1 MLAIAATILST
12 AAVEGQPIVPAPD
25 RTGTTVTPSGDRFNI
40 TGGQTSR
47 DGANLFHS
55 FQQFGLSEGQI
66 ANFISTP
73 AIRNILGRV
82 VGGNPS
88 IINGLIQVSGGN
100 PNLFLINPSG
110 IIFGP
115 NASLN
120 LPAAFTATTATN
132 IGFDSG
138 LFNVA
143 EATNDYSTLIGN
155 PNTFYFNIS
164 QPGSILNA
172 GNLAVLPEQSITLI
186 GGTVV
191 NTGSLNAT
199 QGNIIVAAVPG
210 ENGVRISQQGHLLS
224 LEIGAIDGGLLA
236 QNGQL
241 SLPLSLP
248 QLLAG
253 AGRNSATGIS
263 VNGAGEV
270 VLTAGLKVESGDVAI
285 ASSTVNSQNATL
297 SAARNLT
304 LVESQVLTEKNLYL
318 LAGDTVRVRDG
329 NNAFRAIAG
338 GNLTIQGNQNI
349 DIFALNYPSPAFQ
362 SSGDITLL
370 SNGNVS
376 GDAHFAAGGNVSI
389 LTLSGNG
396 GSFVSLYD
404 PIISSDG
411 DVRFGD
417 YTGTSLKVEAK
428 GAIAAGDITITG
440 PDTTLSGSADPDAA
454 VLSGSAALILRSG
467 VSTLANTANSTLAN
481 TANLPPNV
489 TEGETFFASP
499 GVASGNSIGVGAIST
514 AGGPVILESAGDIGL
529 DVIATSGGNITLKAA
544 TDIAVTGTLQST
556 GGSIDLTAGNLLTV
570 SGTFTDSN
578 GVNASISSA
587 NNGTGG
593 GAIAISHAGGTTTPF
608 IVGDATTNG
617 TTGAIASGSETISPQ
632 FAVPM
637 TPSTYTQGNITII
650 TSAPSPTPEPTPS
663 PTPEPTPSPTPSPT
677 PEPTPSPTPSPTP
690 EPTPSPTPEPTPSPT
705 PEPTPEPTPSPTP
718 EPTPSPTPSPT
729 PEPTPS
735 PTAQATPEPTP
746 SPTAQ
751 ATPEPTPSP
760 TPQPTASPSPAPSLI
775 PEPTPSPA
783 PSLIPE
789 PTPSPAPSLIPEPTP
804 SPAPIPQAIPSP
816 ILLGPSIAPE
826 MLAPMPL
833 PTPTPTLSPSLD
845 ATFPLPDIS
854 ITNAIAQSA
863 NSNSNSNSNSNAA
876 VSDSRSP
883 LESKTNQAGIILNT
897 VSLSDITQQIDK
909 GDIPQASLFVDIFYS
924 EQVGSYVNQQVRGDL
939 QSFTAIQQITR
950 TIASQTNTKPAII
963 YALARPEQLDLI
975 IVPPTGFPIHKSIPA
990 ARRETL
996 MQVAANFRQE
1006 LLNPIKV
1013 NTQTY
1018 LPASQQ
1024 LYQWII
1030 APLEAELKA
1039 QGIDTLLFS
1048 MDAGL
1053 RSLPLAA
1060 LHDGSQFLVEKYS
1073 MGLIPSVNLTDT
1085 NYESLKNAEVLA
1097 MGASQFTDN
1106 KPLPAVPAEL
1116 EAIASE
1122 WKSESFLNQTFTLNN
1137 LRSQGTTQAFR
1148 IIHLATHGEFK
1159 SGAASNSYIQLSD
1172 TRLTLDRVRELGWNQ
1187 PPKVELLVL
1196 SACKTAVGDDDTE
1209 LGFAGLAVQAGV
1221 KSVLASL
1228 WYVSDEGT
1236 LGLMAE
1242 FYHHLKVAPI
1252 KAEALRQAQIAM
1264 LKGQVRIENGR
1275 LILSNLNKELELPP
1289 ELAELTNVNLSHP
1302 YYWAGFTM
1310 IGSPW

>member
-12 AAVEGQPIVPAPD
+12 AVVQGQPIVPAPD
-25 RTGTTVTPSGDRFNI
+25 GTGTTVTPSGDRFNI

-66 ANFISTP
+66 ANFISNP

-82 VGGNPS
+82 VDGNPS
-88 IINGLIQVSGGN
+88 IINGLIQVSGSN
-100 PNLFLINPSG
+100 SNLFLINPSG

-143 EATNDYSTLIGN
+143 GANDYSTFIGS
-155 PNTFYFNIS
+155 PNTFYFNLS

-172 GNLAVLPEQSITLI
+172 GNLAVSPGQDITLI

-191 NTGSLNAT
+191 STGSLNAP

-210 ENGVRISQQGHLLS
+210 ENAIRLSQEGHLLS
-224 LEIGAIDGGLLA
+224 LEIGVVEGGLLT

-253 AGRNSATGIS
+253 AGGNSATGIS

-270 VLTAGLKVESGDVAI
+270 VLTAGLRVESGDVAI

-297 SAARNLT
+297 SAASNLT
-304 LVESQVLTEKNLYL
+304 LVESQLLTEGNLYL

-329 NNAFRAIAG
+329 SYPFRAIAG

-349 DIFALNYPSPAFQ
+349 DIFALNYPNPAFQ
-362 SSGDITLL
+362 SAGDIALL

-376 GDAHFAAGGNVSI
+376 GDAHFAAGGNVSV
-389 LTLSGNG
+389 LTLAGNG
-396 GSFVSLYD
+396 GRFVSLYD
-404 PIISSDG
+404 PIISSEG

-417 YTGTSLKVEAK
+417 YTGSSLKVEAK
-428 GAIAAGDITITG
+428 GAIAAGDISITG
-440 PDTTLSGSADPDAA
+440 PDTTLSSSADPDAA

-467 VSTLANTANSTLAN
+467 VSTLANA
-481 TANLPPNV
+481 ANLPPNV
-489 TEGETFFASP
+489 TAGETFFASP

-514 AGGPVILESAGDIGL
+514 AGGPVILESGGDIAL
-529 DVIATSGGNITLKAA
+529 DAIATSGGNITLKAA
-544 TDIAVTGTLQST
+544 NDIAVTGTLQST

-570 SGTFTDSN
+570 SGTFTDSS

-587 NNGTGG
+587 NNGIGG
-593 GAIAISHAGGTTTPF
+593 GAIAIRHAGSTITPF

-617 TTGAIASGSETISPQ
+617 TAGAITSGSETISAQ
-632 FAVPM
+632 FAVPVP
-637 TPSTYTQGNITII
+637 PSTYTQGNIAIV
-650 TSAPSPTPEPTPS
+650 TSA
-663 PTPEPTPSPTPSPT
+663 
-677 PEPTPSPTPSPTP
+677 PSPTP

-705 PEPTPEPTPSPTP
+705 PEPTPEPTPSPTSEPTPSPTPQPTP

-735 PTAQATPEPTP
+735 PTPQPTPEPTP
-746 SPTAQ
+746 SP
-751 ATPEPTPSP
+751 TPEPTPSP
-760 TPQPTASPSPAPSLI
+760 TPQPTPEPTPSPTSEPTPSPSPAPSLI

-783 PSLIPE
+783 PFLI
-789 PTPSPAPSLIPEPTP
+789 LEPTP

-816 ILLGPSIAPE
+816 ILIVPSIAPE

-833 PTPTPTLSPSLD
+833 STPTPTLSPSLG
-845 ATFPLPDIS
+845 AAFPLPDIS
-854 ITNAIAQSA
+854 ITNTIAQSG
-863 NSNSNSNSNSNAA
+863 NLNIINRIESLFNYRSDW
-876 VSDSRSP
+876 VSEVVQTASP
-883 LESKTNQAGIILNT
+883 LSR
-897 VSLSDITQQIDK
+897 VSFSDLTRLIDR
-909 GDIPQASLFVDIFYS
+909 GDIPQASFFIDIFYS
-924 EQVGSYVNQQVRGDL
+924 EQVGSYVNQEIRRDL
-939 QSFTAIQQITR
+939 QSFTAIQQRTR
-950 TIASQTNTKPAII
+950 TIANQTGKKPAII

-975 IVPPTGFPIHKSIPA
+975 VVPPTGIPIHKSIPT

-996 MQVAANFRQE
+996 MKVAASFRSE
-1006 LLNPIKV
+1006 LLDPIQR
-1013 NTQTY
+1013 NTQSY

-1030 APLEAELKA
+1030 APLEADLKA
-1039 QGIDTLLFS
+1039 QGIDTLVFS

-1073 MGLIPSVNLTDT
+1073 IGLIPSVNLTDT
-1085 NYESLKNAEVLA
+1085 SYESVKNAEVLA
-1097 MGASQFTDN
+1097 MGASQFTN
-1106 KPLPAVPAEL
+1106 NQPLPAVPAEL
-1116 EAIASE
+1116 NAIASE
-1122 WKSESFLNQTFTLNN
+1122 WKGESFLNQTFTLNN
-1137 LRSQGTTQAFR
+1137 LTSQRTAQAYR

-1159 SGAASNSYIQLSD
+1159 PGAPSNSYIQLSD
-1172 TRLTLDRVRELGWNQ
+1172 SRLTLDRVRELGWNQ

-1196 SACKTAVGDDDTE
+1196 SACKTAVGDNDTE

-1242 FYHHLKVAPI
+1242 FYHNLKVAPI

-1264 LKGQVRIENGR
+1264 IKGQVRIENGR

-1289 ELAELTNVNLSHP
+1289 ELAKLTNENLSHP
-1302 YYWAGFTM
+1302 YYWSAFTM

>member
-1 MLAIAATILST
+1 MLASAATIVST
-12 AAVEGQPIVPAPD
+12 AVVQAQPIVPAPND
-25 RTGTTVTPSGDRFNI
+25 TGTTVTPDGDRLNI

-66 ANFISTP
+66 ANFISNP

-100 PNLFLINPSG
+100 SNLFLINPSG

-120 LPAAFTATTATN
+120 LPAGFTATTATN

-143 EATNDYSTLIGN
+143 GANDYSKLIGT
-155 PNTFYFNIS
+155 PNTFYFNLS

-172 GNLAVLPEQSITLI
+172 GNLAVVPGQSITLI

-191 NTGSLNAT
+191 STGSLNAP
-199 QGNIIVAAVPG
+199 QGNITVAAVPG
-210 ENGVRISQQGHLLS
+210 KNAVRISQEGHLLS
-224 LEIGAIDGGLLA
+224 LEIGVVDGGLLA
-236 QNGQL
+236 QNGLL

-253 AGRNSATGIS
+253 AGGNSATGIS

-270 VLTAGLKVESGDVAI
+270 VLTAGLRVESGDVAI
-285 ASSTVNSQNATL
+285 ASSSVNSQNATL

-304 LVESQVLTEKNLYL
+304 LVESQLLTENNLFL

-329 NNAFRAIAG
+329 SYPFRAIAG

-349 DIFALNYPSPAFQ
+349 DIFALNYPNPAFQ
-362 SSGDITLL
+362 SAGDITLL

-376 GDAHFAAGGNVSI
+376 GDAHFAARGNFSI

-396 GSFVSLYD
+396 GSFLSLYD
-404 PIISSDG
+404 PIISSEG

-428 GAIAAGDITITG
+428 GAIAAGDITING

-467 VSTLANTANSTLAN
+467 VSTLANA
-481 TANLPPNV
+481 ANLPPNV

-514 AGGPVILESAGDIGL
+514 VGGPVILESAGDIAL
-529 DVIATSGGNITLKAA
+529 DAIATSGGNITLKAGS
-544 TDIAVTGTLQST
+544 DIAVTGTLQST
-556 GGSIDLTAGNLLTV
+556 GGSIDLTAGNLFTV

-587 NNGTGG
+587 NGTGG
-593 GAIAISHAGGTTTPF
+593 GAITIRHAGSTTTPF
-608 IVGDATTNG
+608 IVGDSTTNG
-617 TTGAIASGSETISPQ
+617 TAGAITSGSQTISPQ
-632 FAVPM
+632 FAVPVP
-637 TPSTYTQGNITII
+637 PSTYTQGNIAIV
-650 TSAPSPTPEPTPS
+650 TSALSPTPEPPT
-663 PTPEPTPSPTPSPT
+663 PTPEPPTPT
-677 PEPTPSPTPSPTP
+677 PEPPTPTP
-690 EPTPSPTPEPTPSPT
+690 EPPTPTPEP
-705 PEPTPEPTPSPTP
+705 
-718 EPTPSPTPSPT
+718 
-729 PEPTPS
+729 
-735 PTAQATPEPTP
+735 
-746 SPTAQ
+746 
-751 ATPEPTPSP
+751 
-760 TPQPTASPSPAPSLI
+760 SL
-775 PEPTPSPA
+775 T
-783 PSLIPE
+783 
-789 PTPSPAPSLIPEPTP
+789 
-804 SPAPIPQAIPSP
+804 
-816 ILLGPSIAPE
+816 
-826 MLAPMPL
+826 
-833 PTPTPTLSPSLD
+833 
-845 ATFPLPDIS
+845 PLPDIS
-854 ITNAIAQSA
+854 ITNTIAQSD
-863 NSNSNSNSNSNAA
+863 NLNIINRIESLFNYRSDW
-876 VSDSRSP
+876 VSEVVQTASP
-883 LESKTNQAGIILNT
+883 LNI
-897 VSLSDITQQIDK
+897 VSPSDITGLIDR
-909 GDIPQASLFVDIFYS
+909 GDISQATLFMDIFYS
-924 EQVGSYVNQQVRGDL
+924 QQVGSYINQEIRGDL
-939 QSFTAIQQITR
+939 QSFTAIQERIR
-950 TIASQTNTKPAII
+950 GIASQTGKKTAII
-963 YALARPEQLDLI
+963 YVLSRPEQLDLI
-975 IVPPTGFPIHKSIPA
+975 IVPPTGLPIHKAIPA

-996 MQVAANFRQE
+996 MQVAANFRSE
-1006 LLNPIKV
+1006 LLNPRNI
-1013 NTQTY
+1013 NTDSY

-1024 LYQWII
+1024 LYQWMI

-1039 QGIDTLLFS
+1039 QGIDTLVFS

-1053 RSLPLAA
+1053 RTLPLAA
-1060 LHDGSQFLVEKYS
+1060 LHDGFQFLVEKYS
-1073 MGLIPSVNLTDT
+1073 IGLIPSVNLTDT
-1085 NYESLKNAEVLA
+1085 NYESVKNAEVLA
-1097 MGASQFTDN
+1097 MGASQFTN
-1106 KPLPAVPAEL
+1106 NQPLLAVPAEL
-1116 EAIASE
+1116 NAIASE
-1122 WKSESFLNQTFTLNN
+1122 WKGESFLNQTFTLNN
-1137 LRSQGTTQAFR
+1137 LRSQRRAQAYR

-1159 SGAASNSYIQLSD
+1159 SGVPSNSYIQLSD

-1196 SACKTAVGDDDTE
+1196 SACKTAVGDEGVE

-1264 LKGQVRIENGR
+1264 IKGQVRIENGR

-1289 ELAELTNVNLSHP
+1289 ELAKLGNENLSHP
-1302 YYWAGFTM
+1302 YYWSAFTM